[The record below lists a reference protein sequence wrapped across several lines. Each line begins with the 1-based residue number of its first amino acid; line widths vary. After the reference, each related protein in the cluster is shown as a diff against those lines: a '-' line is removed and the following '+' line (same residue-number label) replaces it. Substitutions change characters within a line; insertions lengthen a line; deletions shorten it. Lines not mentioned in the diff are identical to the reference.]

1 MMVRLSAQP
10 GRSSKVGAIWSSLEH
25 RYRAVKILLCADSD
39 LLLQAVALTLEPAGH
54 QVASGRDPFALAASL
69 EGAAVLLTDQ
79 ARGRQ
84 AAAVLR
90 DRGFAGRTLLLADG
104 AAEELAAQAREL
116 QLDGW
121 LELSPTAGLASR
133 LQLALER
140 KRKVLI
146 VDDSEIVAR
155 LLAQDLAQKGFEIQ
169 YAPDAEKATSI
180 ILKRATRPDLILLDI
195 NMPKV
200 DGAQFCKFLKRNEMF
215 KGIKVLFCSGE
226 DREKVARLATEC
238 GADGYILKGE
248 VLGRWVLDNSA

>member
-1 MMVRLSAQP
+1 M
-10 GRSSKVGAIWSSLEH
+10 
-25 RYRAVKILLCADSD
+25 
-39 LLLQAVALTLEPAGH
+39 TLEAAGH
-54 QVASGRDPFALAASL
+54 QVACSREPLVLVAEAA
-69 EGAAVLLTDQ
+69 GAALLLTDQ

-84 AAAVLR
+84 AAALLR
-90 DRGFAGRTLLLADG
+90 DRGFEGRSLLIGDG
-104 AAEELAAQAREL
+104 SAEELAAQAKEL
-116 QLDGW
+116 HLDGW
-121 LELSPTAGLASR
+121 VELSPPDGLPGR
-133 LQLALER
+133 LQAALER

-155 LLAQDLAQKGFEIQ
+155 LLAQDLAEKGFEIQ

-200 DGAQFCKFLKRNEMF
+200 DGAQFCKFVKKNSMF

-226 DREKVARLATEC
+226 DREKVARLVEEC

-248 VLGRWVLDNSA
+248 VLGKWVVENLG